1 MRWYASAIRLA
12 WRDTS
17 FKVWIPL
24 CAASIVVGLVVGIG
38 MTNLCLLVALAVL
51 SLGLEMA
58 NTAVERLCNL
68 VEPRYN
74 TKVKVIKDTF
84 GAVPALTFSAYVI
97 CWLILVAPTI
107 YLRVVG
113 G

>member
-1 MRWYASAIRLA
+1 MRWCASAFRVA

-17 FKVWIPL
+17 FKLWIPI
-24 CAASIVVGLVVGIG
+24 CTASIVVGLVVGIG
-38 MTNLCLLVALAVL
+38 MTQLCLLVALAVL

-58 NTAVERLCNL
+58 NSAVERLCDL
-68 VEPRYN
+68 VEPNRN
-74 TKVKVIKDTF
+74 PKIKVIKDTF
-84 GAVPALTFSAYVI
+84 GAVPALTFSAYII

-107 YLRVVG
+107 YLRIAG